1 MKLKIGD
8 ILIVVICLILT
19 AGIVVSHVS
28 GQYLTDDMA
37 VEVVIEREVVDSLPL
52 NVDMTKIYESE
63 LGMNTLVIK
72 DQQVHIHEADCKD
85 LICVNTKSAVY
96 AGDAIVCLPNRF
108 SIELIGEKEGGVDAI
123 SQ

>member
-8 ILIVVICLILT
+8 ILIVVICLLVT
-19 AGIVVSHVS
+19 VGIVMSQIS
-28 GQYLTDDMA
+28 GRYLSDDMS
-37 VEVVIEREVVDSLPL
+37 VEVVIEREIVDSLPL
-52 NVDMTKIYESE
+52 NVDMTKTYESE
-63 LGMNTLVIK
+63 LGKNTLVIK
-72 DQQVHIHEADCKD
+72 DQQVYIHEADCKD

-108 SIELIGEKEGGVDAI
+108 SIELIGQREGGVDAI